1 MKEKEK
7 NMFCS
12 KCGKELNDSDI
23 FCSGCGK
30 KVAEPLKANERK
42 IEESIVNV
50 QQTTQKILKSNKNIY
65 VLIMAAIMMAL
76 FFLPFYKIISRNVTV
91 IEGWM
96 LDLQYYQGSSSLLS
110 IAKNIFHPEIT
121 DRANYFLVFFS
132 FILAMGSAIGICAC
146 SGLFVYE
153 QYRKREVNVSYI
165 SANSILSV
173 VFALSVIFMN
183 YSFEKLCQEVF
194 DCPGFTVIEFS
205 TKPIVWVLVALA
217 LLNNLV
223 IYELY
228 SKESKVETNV

>member
-1 MKEKEK
+1 
-7 NMFCS
+7 MFCS

-30 KVAEPLKANERK
+30 KVAEPLKANEDK
-42 IEESIVNV
+42 TEESIVNV
-50 QQTTQKILKSNKNIY
+50 QQASPPILKSSKNIY
-65 VLIMAAIMMAL
+65 VLIMAVIMMAL
-76 FFLPFYKIISRNVTV
+76 FFLPFYKIISRDVTV

-110 IAKNIFHPEIT
+110 ITKNIFHPEMT
-121 DRANYFLVFFS
+121 DTSSYFLVFFS
-132 FILAMGSAIGICAC
+132 IILAMGIAIGICAC

-153 QYRKREVNVSYI
+153 QYRKGNVNVSYI
-165 SANSILSV
+165 SANSTLSV

-183 YSFEKLCQEVF
+183 YSFQKLCQEVF

-205 TKPIVWVLVALA
+205 AKPIVWVLVAIA
-217 LLNNLV
+217 LLNKLV

-228 SKESKVETNV
+228 SKESKVEKNV